1 MFRSIKSFLDSLRPI
16 KPLYIAFD
24 SGGIRKPAIVLL
36 HGIAAT
42 SRTWDLLIKELDLDR
57 YRVVSIDLLGF
68 GESPKPTNCGYTAE
82 DHVRYIRKTIKKL
95 KIAKPYKIVGHS
107 MGSIIAARYCRTY
120 PGDVD
125 RLYLLSLPL
134 YFKDD
139 DLHTKISRKHTDL
152 FLKIYN
158 YISHKKKFTISSS
171 QNLRKFLRINDG
183 IEVSDKTWNSFR
195 LSLRNTI
202 IEQNTYDD
210 INNLNTPIE
219 IIYGALDQFMV
230 QENIARIAIFNNVNV
245 TKLNFVDHS
254 ISTRFAKKVA
264 EIIA

>member
-1 MFRSIKSFLDSLRPI
+1 MFSSIKLFLNNLRPI
-16 KPLYIAFD
+16 KPLYVAFD
-24 SGGIRKPAIVLL
+24 SGGKRKPTIVLL

-42 SRTWDLLIKELDLDR
+42 SKTWGLLIKELNLNK
-57 YRVVSIDLLGF
+57 YRVISIDLLGF
-68 GESPKPTNCGYTAE
+68 GGSPKPVNCKYTAE

-95 KIAKPYKIVGHS
+95 KISRPYKIVGHS
-107 MGSIIAARYCRTY
+107 MGSIIAARYCRMY
-120 PGDVD
+120 PGDID
-125 RLYLLSLPL
+125 KMYLLSLPL

-139 DLHTKISRKHTDL
+139 GLHTKISRKHTDL

-158 YISHKKKFTISSS
+158 YISHKKRFTISSS
-171 QNLRKFLRINDG
+171 QNLRKFLRINEG
-183 IEVSDKTWNSFR
+183 IEVSDETWDSFR
-195 LSLRNTI
+195 LSLQNTI
-202 IEQNTYDD
+202 IKQNTYDD

-230 QENIARIAIFNNVNV
+230 QENISKVSIFSNVNV

-254 ISTRFAKKVA
+254 ISARFAKRVV